1 MSRELLSTNRPSG
14 LRVAGFFFLA
24 FGATAAGIGATREW
38 AAVGFPA
45 DQLGVADVSV
55 RGTDV
60 WEGKVVLLAAAVALV
75 ALVAMRIS
83 RSTAT
88 RVGLGWLL
96 VAVGVVC
103 VVLPLLAAVRAEDR
117 FGGAN
122 GVDRMAEV
130 LAAELE
136 LPEDVVREQLA
147 EQFDRALRVVIG
159 PGLWLTVL
167 GGALVIVGGVLGLR
181 WAHGSNVPAAPDP
194 TALDPEAAA

>member
-1 MSRELLSTNRPSG
+1 MGHELMSTNRPSG
-14 LRVAGFFFLA
+14 LRIAGFFFLA

-45 DQLGVADVSV
+45 DALGVADVSV

-60 WEGKVVLLAAAVALV
+60 WEGKVVLLSSAVALV

-83 RSTAT
+83 RSTST
-88 RVGLGWLL
+88 RVALGWLL

-103 VVLPLLAAVRAEDR
+103 VVLPALAAVRAEDR

-122 GVDRMAEV
+122 GVDRMAEA
-130 LAAELE
+130 LAADLE
-136 LPEDVVREQLA
+136 LPEDVIREQLA
-147 EQFDRALRVVIG
+147 EQFDRALRVDVG

-181 WAHGSNVPAAPDP
+181 WARGPDVAADPGPETPA
-194 TALDPEAAA
+194 

>member
-1 MSRELLSTNRPSG
+1 MSREVLSTSRPSG

-38 AAVGFPA
+38 AAIGFPA
-45 DQLGVADVSV
+45 DALGAADVSV

-60 WEGKVVLLAAAVALV
+60 WEGKVVLLSAVVALV

-88 RVGLGWLL
+88 RVALGWLL
-96 VAVGVVC
+96 VAIGVVC
-103 VVLPLLAAVRAEDR
+103 VVLPALAAVRAEDR
-117 FGGAN
+117 FGGTN
-122 GVDRMAEV
+122 GVDRMAEA
-130 LAAELE
+130 LSAELE

-147 EQFDRALRVVIG
+147 EQFDRALRVDVG

-181 WAHGSNVPAAPDP
+181 WARGAEVSAAPG
-194 TALDPEAAA
+194 PETSA

>member
-1 MSRELLSTNRPSG
+1 MSREVLSTSRPSG

-38 AAVGFPA
+38 AAIGFPA
-45 DQLGVADVSV
+45 DALGAADVSV

-60 WEGKVVLLAAAVALV
+60 WEGKVVLLSAVVALV

-88 RVGLGWLL
+88 RVALGWLL
-96 VAVGVVC
+96 VAIGVVC
-103 VVLPLLAAVRAEDR
+103 VVLPALAAVRAEDR
-117 FGGAN
+117 FGGTN
-122 GVDRMAEV
+122 GVDRMAEA
-130 LAAELE
+130 LSAELE

-147 EQFDRALRVVIG
+147 EQFDRALRVDVG

-181 WAHGSNVPAAPDP
+181 WARGAEVSATPG
-194 TALDPEAAA
+194 PETSA

>member
-1 MSRELLSTNRPSG
+1 MVSHELLSTSLPSG

-38 AAVGFPA
+38 ATVGFPA
-45 DQLGVADVSV
+45 DELGVADVSV
-55 RGTDV
+55 HGTDV
-60 WEGKVVLLAAAVALV
+60 WEGKVVLLAAVVALG

-88 RVGLGWLL
+88 RIALGWLL
-96 VAVGVVC
+96 VAIGVVC
-103 VVLPLLAAVRAEDR
+103 VVLPALAAARAEDR
-117 FGGAN
+117 FGGTN
-122 GVDRMAEV
+122 GVDRMAEA

-147 EQFDRALRVVIG
+147 EQFDRALRVEIR

-167 GGALVIVGGVLGLR
+167 GGGLVIVGGVLGLR
-181 WAHGSNVPAAPDP
+181 WARGPDAPAAPG
-194 TALDPEAAA
+194 PEAAA